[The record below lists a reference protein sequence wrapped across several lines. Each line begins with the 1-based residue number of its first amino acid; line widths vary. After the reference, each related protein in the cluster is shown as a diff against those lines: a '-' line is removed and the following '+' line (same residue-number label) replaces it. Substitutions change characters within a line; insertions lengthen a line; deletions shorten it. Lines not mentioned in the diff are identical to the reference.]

1 MSRLDAGERRHAI
14 VQAAL
19 PLFARKGF
27 AATTT
32 KEIAAAANVSEALI
46 FKHFPSKAALYAEI
60 VNTACEGEPELER
73 LLALPP
79 STGTLVEFI
88 RALVRY
94 FAVETP
100 ADPEKRARHRLTLA
114 SFLDDG
120 EFARLG
126 YDWIMEHIQPAFAA
140 SLAASE
146 AAGDLVPSP
155 VAAPN
160 RLWFAEHLAQM
171 LASAS
176 LPGGAVVPYGCAGEE
191 LARQGLWFVLRGIGM
206 TDEAIATHAAALP
219 ARRPDL
225 APPDFAPSME
235 TST

>member
-1 MSRLDAGERRHAI
+1 MSRLDAEERRHAI

-60 VNTACEGEPELER
+60 VNTGCEGEPELER
-73 LLALPP
+73 LLALEP
-79 STGTLVEFI
+79 STATLIEFV
-88 RALVRY
+88 RSLMRY
-94 FAVETP
+94 FAVDTP
-100 ADPEKRARHRLTLA
+100 ENSEKRARHRLTVA

-120 EFARLG
+120 EFARLT

-140 SLAASE
+140 SLAAAE
-146 AAGDLVPSP
+146 AAGDLAPSP
-155 VAAPN
+155 VDAAN
-160 RLWFAEHLAQM
+160 RLWFAEHLASM
-171 LASAS
+171 LASAC
-176 LPGGAVVPYGCAGEE
+176 LPGRCVVPYGCSGEA
-191 LARQGLWFVLRGIGM
+191 LARQGVWFVLRGLGLKDQSIAAYEG
-206 TDEAIATHAAALP
+206 AISQPRTP
-219 ARRPDL
+219 SRP
-225 APPDFAPSME
+225 ME

>member
-1 MSRLDAGERRHAI
+1 MSRLDAEERRHAI

-60 VNTACEGEPELER
+60 VHTACEGEPELAR

-79 STGTLVEFI
+79 STATLVEF
-88 RALVRY
+88 VRSLLHY

-100 ADPEKRARHRLTLA
+100 ADPEKRARHRLTVA
-114 SFLDDG
+114 SFLEDG
-120 EFARLG
+120 EYARLT
-126 YDWIMEHIQPAFAA
+126 YDWILEHIQPAFAA
-140 SLAASE
+140 SLAAAE
-146 AAGDLVPSP
+146 AAGNLVPSP
-155 VAAPN
+155 VAAAN

-176 LPGGAVVPYGCAGEE
+176 LPGRVAVPYGCAGEA
-191 LARQGLWFVLRGIGM
+191 LARQGVWFALRGIGL
-206 TDEAIATHAAALP
+206 TDRAIAAHHSS
-219 ARRPDL
+219 AR
-225 APPDFAPSME
+225 STE